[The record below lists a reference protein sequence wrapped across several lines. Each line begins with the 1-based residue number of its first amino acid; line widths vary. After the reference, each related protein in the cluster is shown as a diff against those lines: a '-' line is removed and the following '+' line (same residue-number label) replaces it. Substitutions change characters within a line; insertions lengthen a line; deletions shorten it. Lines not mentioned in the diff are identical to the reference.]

1 MLLFNDKSE
10 ERLLTTVQLLE
21 VLTTH
26 CRIYAKRETKSI
38 INTATLYLNH
48 VDMYKCFEDD
58 NGYCLDRYS
67 TSWKDALINL
77 VIIELNK

>member
-1 MLLFNDKSE
+1 MLLFNDKTE
-10 ERLLTTVQLLE
+10 ERLLTTVQLLQ

-26 CRIYAKRETKSI
+26 CRIYSKREIKSI
-38 INTATLYLNH
+38 INTATHYLDN
-48 VDMYKCFEDD
+48 VEMYKCFEDD

-67 TSWKDALINL
+67 TSWRDALVNL